1 MKTIVLVS
9 DIHNNLEALKKF
21 TKKNAG
27 NQIICLGDI
36 IGYNEEFDPNKSV
49 DEIRKNNIYSIAGN
63 WDRMVNIKE
72 APGLNYNGDTDFEK
86 KLLKEQEIYGG
97 TVPNNKYYTQSTKNA
112 LESIITG
119 ISQENKDYLNS
130 LKDTYSI
137 HGIYYFVHGGFHES
151 QLKKELKESTDF
163 NVKQFNYNAF
173 ITGKE
178 SDSQLVPGKIIILG
192 HTHSAAVFYE
202 GKYEEI
208 SNSSENTEFEI
219 ENDKGAVII
228 LPSLGRKV
236 KENEFNGY
244 ALMKASKKKTQ
255 ISFLK
260 I

>member
-9 DIHNNLEALKKF
+9 DIHNNLEALNKF
-21 TKKNAG
+21 IKKNAG

-36 IGYNEEFDPNKSV
+36 VGYNENFDPNLSV
-49 DEIRKNNIYSIAGN
+49 EEVKRSNIYSIAGN
-63 WDRMVNIKE
+63 WDRMVNMKE

-86 KLLKEQEIYGG
+86 KLLKEQEVYGG

-112 LESIITG
+112 LESIIKG

-130 LKDTYSI
+130 LKDTHSVY
-137 HGIYYFVHGGFHES
+137 GIYYFVHGGFHKS
-151 QLKKELKESTDF
+151 QLKNGLKESSDF

-173 ITGKE
+173 IKGKE
-178 SDSQLVPGKIIILG
+178 YDSQLIPGKIIVLG
-192 HTHSAAVFYE
+192 HTHNAAIFYE
-202 GKYEEI
+202 GNYEEI
-208 SNSSENTEFEI
+208 MNSSENTEFEI
-219 ENDKGAVII
+219 ENDKGAVIS
-228 LPSLGRKV
+228 LPSLGRKI